1 MSNLIATGAPS
12 NLDGVVGHYVES
24 DMFDICGR
32 IAEISP
38 RLRIWVHEDGR
49 EKPFVILERI
59 PETGKEEMVF
69 RTDVLDG
76 RVLEEIRYIQAVPY
90 AKRYAI
96 MEAREDAAK
105 KKQEQDGLDGLVERI
120 GLPMRRELE
129 RCGFIG
135 SRGTSYAKRSRV
147 AQRARA

>member
-1 MSNLIATGAPS
+1 MSDLYAAGTPS
-12 NLDGVVGHYVES
+12 NLDGCFGHFVES

-38 RLRIWVHEDGR
+38 RLRIFVHEDGR
-49 EKPFVILERI
+49 EKPFVVYERI
-59 PETGKEEMVF
+59 PETGKDEFVF

-76 RVLEEIRYIQAVPY
+76 RVLEEIRYIQSVPF

-105 KKQEQDGLDGLVERI
+105 KKQEQDGLDSLVETM

-129 RCGFIG
+129 RCGFIQG
-135 SRGTSYAKRSRV
+135 HSSYAKRSRM
-147 AQRARA
+147 AQRGRS